1 MRFRIRAR
9 RGKPNSDGHARMI
22 LFFALLFVAIAIAG
36 ATAFVI
42 FWPLALVHVRDRQPD
57 IAARLGT
64 GAFLKPSAL
73 GWLLSGRYYEA
84 RDPQLSG
91 LATPARVSLIVIL
104 AGLAMG
110 GILWLWSMAF
120 PA

>member
-1 MRFRIRAR
+1 
-9 RGKPNSDGHARMI
+9 MI

-42 FWPLALVHVRDRQPD
+42 FWPLALVHIRDRHPQ
-57 IAARLGT
+57 ITAVLGT

-73 GWLLSGRYYEA
+73 AWLLRGDYRSA
-84 RDPQLSG
+84 RDTQLSG
-91 LATPARVSLIVIL
+91 LATPARVSLIVII

-110 GILWLWSMAF
+110 GLLWLWSVA
-120 PA
+120 P